1 VAWGEGDMMDR
12 PSHMRVIAV
21 WSVLVVVGCFCCSC
35 DKLPFFSK
43 EEKAGSSKI
52 IVTRKP
58 PPTPASQPASAA
70 VPPSEAVKPKAAP
83 YVYDP
88 SGKRDPFRPFIAM
101 QAPIMPSDQ
110 KVPLT
115 PLQKYDL
122 SQLKL
127 VAILMEKDQGKAMLE
142 DSEGKGYIVTQ
153 GTYVGNRFGKVTKIE
168 KDQVVVEERYKD
180 YLGAVRSKET
190 VLQLYTPG
198 EEKKP

>member
-1 VAWGEGDMMDR
+1 MERPANKRFIVAC
-12 PSHMRVIAV
+12 SVVIAV
-21 WSVLVVVGCFCCSC
+21 GCVCCSC

-43 EEKAGSSKI
+43 EEKAGASKI
-52 IVTRKP
+52 TVTRKP
-58 PPTPASQPASAA
+58 PPAPAAQAAPAARASGGL
-70 VPPSEAVKPKAAP
+70 VKQQEPP

-110 KVPLT
+110 NVPLT

-122 SQLKL
+122 SQLKI

-142 DSEGKGYIVTQ
+142 DSEGKGYIVAQ
-153 GTYVGNRFGKVTKIE
+153 GTYVGNRFGKVTKI
-168 KDQVVVEERYKD
+168 DRDRVVIEERYKD
-180 YLGAVRSKET
+180 YLGVVRSKET

>member
-1 VAWGEGDMMDR
+1 MDR
-12 PSHMRVIAV
+12 TSYVRSIAA
-21 WSVLVVVGCFCCSC
+21 WSIIVAIGCLCCSC

-43 EEKAGSSKI
+43 EEKARSSKI

-58 PPTPASQPASAA
+58 PPGPAPQAASAA
-70 VPPSEAVKPKAAP
+70 SVPGSPAKQQEPA

-101 QAPIMPSDQ
+101 RAPVMPVDEN
-110 KVPLT
+110 VPLT
-115 PLQKYDL
+115 PLQKFDL

-142 DSEGKGYIVTQ
+142 DSQGKGYIVTE
-153 GTYVGNRFGKVTKIE
+153 GAYVGNRFGKVSRIE
-168 KDQVVVEERYKD
+168 KDRVVIEERYKD